1 MLDPEALPA
10 TARPGSPGSDDS
22 APSLR
27 AAPSSPSNSNSSEF
41 AEPPSEAAVEAAS
54 RPKRCK
60 ISRAQLSVL
69 IESFDQEPL
78 PNFDQ
83 RQSLAQR
90 LGMTPRSVQIWFQN
104 RRQRLKP
111 AAAQTRKDGLSR
123 SASYGDSSHLR
134 KALEG
139 EQHRSGLSQSGA
151 YQRGSHPALN
161 AALNSIPALAAAAAA
176 GLGQHDDVYY
186 RLPPYASSGQ
196 TTGSSS
202 YSITFDHSAPLDVMD
217 KFAATKALLGAGYHP
232 PAVLLAAQRAAN
244 AAAAAGPRPTVACCR
259 TATQGFDAG
268 LGGQGGYGAAQGRTP
283 ILAATMPPSPSS
295 APAAPPPATS
305 DGLGLLLLAGACDA
319 GTGGNEAGAADAGSA
334 TPAPPPLP
342 AAVAPCA
349 A

>member
-1 MLDPEALPA
+1 
-10 TARPGSPGSDDS
+10 
-22 APSLR
+22 
-27 AAPSSPSNSNSSEF
+27 
-41 AEPPSEAAVEAAS
+41 
-54 RPKRCK
+54 
-60 ISRAQLSVL
+60 
-69 IESFDQEPL
+69 
-78 PNFDQ
+78 
-83 RQSLAQR
+83 
-90 LGMTPRSVQIWFQN
+90 MTPRSVQIWFQN

-217 KFAATKALLGAGYHP
+217 KFAATKALLGAGACSSRPGPAHP
-232 PAVLLAAQRAAN
+232 PNPPRPACATRPTTVRTRSQAIIRPPCCWRRSEPPTPPPPRGLGPLSRAAEQRRR
-244 AAAAAGPRPTVACCR
+244 ASMPGSAGR
-259 TATQGFDAG
+259 
-268 LGGQGGYGAAQGRTP
+268 
-283 ILAATMPPSPSS
+283 AATERRRGGRPSS
-295 APAAPPPATS
+295 PPRCRRRHPPP
-305 DGLGLLLLAGACDA
+305 
-319 GTGGNEAGAADAGSA
+319 
-334 TPAPPPLP
+334 PPRRLP
-342 AAVAPCA
+342 PRRTD
-349 A
+349 